1 MGGFGHPFPKIWHTY
16 PTMMELG
23 PVMPYVRK
31 IKKHMNHIRYALTS
45 ADISIFQQIISKF
58 YYVKKNR
65 SKLDFD
71 T

>member
-1 MGGFGHPFPKIWHTY
+1 
-16 PTMMELG
+16 MMELG